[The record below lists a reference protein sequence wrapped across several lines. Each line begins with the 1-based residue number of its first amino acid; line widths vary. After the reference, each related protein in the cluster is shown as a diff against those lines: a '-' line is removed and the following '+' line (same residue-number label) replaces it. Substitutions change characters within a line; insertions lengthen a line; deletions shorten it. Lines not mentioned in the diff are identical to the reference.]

1 MIFLNFLQIQDN
13 NSNTDGHIRWG
24 DGFLIV
30 YSITDRGSFEH
41 ARLIK
46 RQLDDLRK
54 FRNVSAVIVG
64 NKTDLEH
71 ERRVTSEEGEKLAAE
86 CACAFFETSA
96 CDGGSDIEE
105 AFHELHREIKRRKAL
120 EGKTRRR
127 SSAQQVKQVLNK
139 VLTKI
144 QNG

>member
-1 MIFLNFLQIQDN
+1 MDFHFQTHDDN
-13 NSNTDGHIRWG
+13 SSSEGHVRWG

-30 YSITDRGSFEH
+30 YSITERGSFEH
-41 ARLIK
+41 AQLIK
-46 RQLDDLRK
+46 RHLDEVRK
-54 FRNVSAVIVG
+54 SRNVSCVLVG

-71 ERRVTSEEGEKLAAE
+71 ERQVSTAEGERLAAE
-86 CACAFFETSA
+86 SACAFFETSA
-96 CDGGSDIEE
+96 CDGGGDIDE
-105 AFHELHREIKRRKAL
+105 AFHELYREVKRRKAL

-127 SSAQQVKQVLNK
+127 SSAQQVKQVFNK